1 VGETDRAYCAFFEKG
16 KGRTMKEFESNQLH
30 LLGWITITDIG
41 EENVYFTLQD
51 GTKAFSKID
60 GWYPEDLQVG

>member
-1 VGETDRAYCAFFEKG
+1 
-16 KGRTMKEFESNQLH
+16 MKEFESNQLH